1 MSKSDTDNF
10 ILSEW
15 MVWFFV
21 VLTLVVAWL
30 VYDARTAQAQLAQSD
45 TQHYMLLYRGS
56 NGLHFD
62 CVDEYPYN
70 DVRRMEWNSTD
81 GFIEVDGS
89 YQHLLSIFAVS
100 ECNIDNVYSFDDDLF
115 VWRMTNRECELNVC
129 AAHVNRGA
137 FWIEAK

>member
-21 VLTLVVAWL
+21 VLTLAVAWL
-30 VYDARTAQAQLAQSD
+30 VYDARTAQAQIAQSD
-45 TQHYMLLYRGS
+45 THYMLLYRGS

-62 CVDEYPYN
+62 CVDEYPY
-70 DVRRMEWNSTD
+70 DDIRRM
-81 GFIEVDGS
+81 
-89 YQHLLSIFAVS
+89 
-100 ECNIDNVYSFDDDLF
+100 
-115 VWRMTNRECELNVC
+115 ECELNVC

>member
-1 MSKSDTDNF
+1 
-10 ILSEW
+10 
-15 MVWFFV
+15 
-21 VLTLVVAWL
+21 
-30 VYDARTAQAQLAQSD
+30 
-45 TQHYMLLYRGS
+45 MLLYRGS

-81 GFIEVDGS
+81 GFIEVTDFRH
-89 YQHLLSIFAVS
+89 YLSIVAVS
-100 ECNIDNVYSFDDDLF
+100 ECNIDNVYTTENNGTF
-115 VWRMTNRECELNVC
+115 VWRMTNRECERNVC